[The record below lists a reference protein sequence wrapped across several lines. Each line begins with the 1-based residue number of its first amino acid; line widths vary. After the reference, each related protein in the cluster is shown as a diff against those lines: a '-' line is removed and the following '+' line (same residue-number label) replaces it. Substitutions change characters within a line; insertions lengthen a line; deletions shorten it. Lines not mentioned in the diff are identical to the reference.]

1 MQLKNLATG
10 VALPLPDDLLWSDE
24 HAWSPAV
31 TSVSYLLT
39 GALLVQSATRQ
50 AGRPITLVGLVDMA
64 WVTRVTVATVLGQL
78 AAGSSIDDL
87 LADYPSLS
95 RDDVHAALAYAAET
109 LPSERSLVL
118 T

>member
-1 MQLKNLATG
+1 MVTDRITA
-10 VALPLPDDLLWSDE
+10 D
-24 HAWSPAV
+24 PAV
-31 TSVSYLLT
+31 MLGVPTIR
-39 GALLVQSATRQ
+39 G
-50 AGRPITLVGLVDMA
+50 
-64 WVTRVTVATVLGQL
+64 TRVTVATVLGQL